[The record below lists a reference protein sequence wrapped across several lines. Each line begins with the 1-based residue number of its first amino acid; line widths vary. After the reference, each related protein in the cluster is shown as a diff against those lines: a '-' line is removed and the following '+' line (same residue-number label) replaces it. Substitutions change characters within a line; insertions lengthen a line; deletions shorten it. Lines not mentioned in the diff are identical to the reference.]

1 MKRSLLLFATLLAC
15 AMPLARSSA
24 EVSFSVSIAPPV
36 LQVEEQPL
44 CPADGYLWTPG
55 YWAWDDGAYYWVP
68 GVWVAP
74 PRAGLLWTPGYWGYS
89 GGHYGFYDGY
99 WGPTVGF
106 YGGINYGYGYGG
118 RGYYGGRWDGG
129 SFRYNTAVTHVNTN
143 VIHNVYQDRSFHNV
157 TSGRTSFN
165 GPGGVH
171 VRPTAQERAAM
182 TQAHVPPTGEQF
194 SRRQMAARQ
203 RVASGAAKP
212 ETRAFAHANR
222 GAKHLRQA
230 AAMNT
235 HGAQPTVNKV
245 ARVHTNHMAHQAT
258 RNVQHVQHVQHVQ
271 RVQRVQHMQAAR
283 PHAAAHAQP
292 QRAGGKGK
300 QKKN

>member
-24 EVSFSVSIAPPV
+24 EVSFSVNIAPPA

-44 CPADGYLWTPG
+44 CPQDGYLWTPG

-74 PRAGLLWTPGYWGYS
+74 PSVGLLWTPGYWGYS

-99 WGPTVGF
+99 WGPSVGF

-129 SFRYNTAVTHVNTN
+129 TFRYNTAITRVNTS
-143 VIHNVYQDRSFHNV
+143 VVHNTYEDRSFHNI

-171 VRPTAQERAAM
+171 VRPNAEERAAM
-182 TQAHVPPTGEQF
+182 TRSHVPPTGAQL
-194 SRRQMAARQ
+194 SHRQEAART
-203 RVASGAAKP
+203 RVAPEAAKR
-212 ETRAFAHANR
+212 ETRAAAHPESVAR
-222 GAKHLRQA
+222 AQTHAGAKHLRQA
-230 AAMNT
+230 SATRTRSA
-235 HGAQPTVNKV
+235 AQPRVNKI
-245 ARVHTNHMAHQAT
+245 ARVHAGQARTSHVNRQAT
-258 RNVQHVQHVQHVQ
+258 R
-271 RVQRVQHMQAAR
+271 HMQAAR
-283 PHAAAHAQP
+283 PRAAAAHAQTR
-292 QRAGGKGK
+292 RAPAAQGKK
-300 QKKN
+300 RKN